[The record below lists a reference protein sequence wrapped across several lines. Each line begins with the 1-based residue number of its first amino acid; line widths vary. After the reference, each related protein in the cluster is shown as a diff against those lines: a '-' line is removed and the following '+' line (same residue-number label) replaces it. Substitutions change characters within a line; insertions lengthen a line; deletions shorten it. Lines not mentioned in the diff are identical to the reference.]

1 MLTVGQEIKAARKA
15 RKLTLE
21 EICQRTN
28 IGVRYLEAIE
38 ADDLKVLPGGVFYR
52 AWIRQISEIVG
63 LDPEKL
69 KPLMPT
75 SPEYSLPL
83 STEMP
88 LPRSS
93 GGRLGEPLAELSR
106 QPILQ
111 PLILLV
117 VLAVAALAFHW
128 WSNRG
133 SEPAPIAQQAPATV
147 ATPVSST
154 PVDADSSSPLPGQV
168 DRPMTSLDLPAGT
181 LQLVATD
188 QVWIQI
194 GSAGQI
200 LFSGVMAAGER
211 KSLNIEQARIKIGNA
226 AGLEVVWKGKPFGT
240 LGDRGQVRE
249 LEVTPER
256 WQFIAVP
263 AAPKDV
269 AQPTGI

>member
-28 IGVRYLEAIE
+28 IGMRYLEAIE
-38 ADDLKVLPGGVFYR
+38 ADDLKVVPGGVFYR
-52 AWIRQISEIVG
+52 AWIRQIAEIVG

-69 KPLMPT
+69 KPLMPAP
-75 SPEYSLPL
+75 SDQSAPL
-83 STEMP
+83 TTARP
-88 LPRSS
+88 LPPSP
-93 GGRLGEPLAELSR
+93 GGRLGESLSDLSR
-106 QPILQ
+106 KPILQ
-111 PLILLV
+111 PIILIA

-133 SEPAPIAQQAPATV
+133 NEPPRVAQQPPASV
-147 ATPVSST
+147 AKPVSST
-154 PVDADSSSPLPGQV
+154 LEDGSSASQAPI
-168 DRPMTSLDLPAGT
+168 TSLDLPAGT
-181 LQLVATD
+181 LQLAATD
-188 QVWIQI
+188 QVWLQI

-200 LFSGVMAAGER
+200 LFSGVMTAGER
-211 KSLNIEQARIKIGNA
+211 KSFNIDQARIKIGNA
-226 AGLEVVWKGKPFGT
+226 AGLEVVWKGKPLGT

-256 WQFIAVP
+256 WQFISVP
-263 AAPKDV
+263 SAPKDT